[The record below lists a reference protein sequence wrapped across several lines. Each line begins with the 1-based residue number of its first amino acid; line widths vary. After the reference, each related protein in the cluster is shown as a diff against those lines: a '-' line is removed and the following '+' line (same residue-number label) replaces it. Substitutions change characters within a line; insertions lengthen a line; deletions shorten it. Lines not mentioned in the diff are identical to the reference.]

1 VFVILLST
9 YAGRMERAAPVSRR
23 NRPAKPALSQE
34 SIVDAALAI
43 LDADGL
49 DAVSMRRVAQA
60 LDTGPASLYVY
71 VANRDELLAL
81 LLDRV
86 AAEVRLPGP
95 DDGRP
100 WRERLVD
107 LALEAIS
114 VMGRHRRISLT
125 VFANVPTGPNALS
138 VGEAMI
144 ALLAEAGIGRQA
156 QAWAVDMLSL
166 YIAAAA
172 TEDSLYRESGP
183 GDLRKNTVASTVRD
197 AFAALSPQRFPHFS
211 DLYPELTYGTSQQ
224 RTRWA
229 LDAMINGILA
239 TQDIPRPPG

>member
-1 VFVILLST
+1 
-9 YAGRMERAAPVSRR
+9 MERAAPVSRR
-23 NRPAKPALSQE
+23 NRPAKPALSLE
-34 SIVDAALAI
+34 SIVDAALVI

-49 DAVSMRRVAQA
+49 EAVSMRRVAQA

-86 AAEVRLPGP
+86 AAEVRLPAP
-95 DDGRP
+95 DDERP

-114 VMGRHRRISLT
+114 VLGRHRRISLT
-125 VFANVPTGPNALS
+125 IFANVPTGPNALS
-138 VGEAMI
+138 VGEAMVG
-144 ALLAEAGIGRQA
+144 LLAEAGAGRQA

-183 GDLRKNTVASTVRD
+183 GDIRKNTINSPVRD
-197 AFAALSPQRFPHFS
+197 TFAALPPERFPHFTNLHS
-211 DLYPELTYGTSQQ
+211 ELTYGTSEQ

-229 LDAMINGILA
+229 LEALINGILA
-239 TQDIPRPPG
+239 TPAVAEPPPP